1 MSEIEILNKLY
12 SNGKI
17 SRREFIVKTSALGLS
32 VAVSPVLL
40 SKKAQAAKPKKGG
53 IVKIGWSDGS
63 VSDSLDPSL
72 MNQPFPML
80 MSYFIWDKLVDLDI
94 NGVPRSE
101 LAESFEPS
109 ADLKTWTIKIRKGVE
124 FHNGKTVDSEDVV
137 ASLNYHRKEDSKSD
151 LKALFSPVLDI
162 KKDGKHVVVIKLNQ
176 SYADFPHL
184 LAWRAGVICPAKDD
198 SIHWKKG
205 IGTGAYI
212 LKEFEPGVRA
222 FLEKNPNHWN
232 QDIGHF
238 DQVELLVIT
247 DTAAR
252 TNALITKKI
261 DIMDKPDLKT
271 ASKLNNM
278 SGLRVEETASYAHMH
293 MPMLTDVPPFD
304 NKNLRLALKHA
315 IDRNALMKTV
325 FKGHGTVG
333 NDHPISPAH
342 QFFAKELPQRQY
354 DPDKAKYYWK
364 KSGYGNTPLKFHTA
378 DAGSPGGI
386 DAALL
391 FKEHAS
397 KAGINIDVVRVPD
410 DGYWSDIWRV
420 KPWCMCYWSGRSSE
434 DMMFSTA
441 YAAESKH
448 NDTRWKN
455 ERFNK
460 LLLEARGERDNNKRR
475 EMYFEMQKLV
485 NEDGGTV
492 IPIFFNWVF
501 ACNDKLQHLPGLH
514 GDSQV
519 DGYRIADRW
528 WFES

>member
-1 MSEIEILNKLY
+1 MSNLEILKELY
-12 SNGKI
+12 SKGSI
-17 SRREFIVKTSALGLS
+17 TRREFIVRASALGIS
-32 VAVSPVLL
+32 AAVSPMLF
-40 SKKAQAAKPKKGG
+40 SRKAQATKPKKGG
-53 IVKIGWSDGS
+53 ILRIGWSDGS

-80 MSYFIWDKLVDLDI
+80 MSYFCWDKLIDLDVH
-94 NGVPRSE
+94 GAPQVE
-101 LAESFEPS
+101 LAESCEPS

-124 FHNGKTVDSEDVV
+124 FHNGKILDADDVV
-137 ASLNYHRKEDSKSD
+137 ASLNYHRKENSKSD
-151 LKALFSPVLDI
+151 LKALFAPVVDI
-162 KKDGKHVVVIKLNQ
+162 KKDGKHVVVITLNQ
-176 SYADFPHL
+176 SYADFPHI

-198 SIHWKKG
+198 SIEWDKG

-222 FLEKNPNHWN
+222 AFEKNPNHWN
-232 QDIGHF
+232 PDIGHF
-238 DQVELLVIT
+238 DQVEMVVIT

-252 TNALITKKI
+252 TNALRTQKI

-271 ASKLNNM
+271 VDRLGSM
-278 SGLRVEETASYAHMH
+278 PGIRVEETASYAHMH

-304 NKNLRLALKHA
+304 NKNLRLALKYA
-315 IDRNALMKTV
+315 IDRKALMNTV
-325 FKGHGTVG
+325 FKGHGTLG
-333 NDHPISPAH
+333 NDHPISPAN
-342 QFFAKELPQRQY
+342 QFFASELPQRQY
-354 DPDKAKYYWK
+354 DPDKAKFYLK
-364 KSGYGNTPLKFHTA
+364 KSGNGSTPLKFHTA
-378 DAGSPGGI
+378 DAGSPGGV

-391 FKEHAS
+391 YKEHAS

-410 DGYWSDIWRV
+410 DGYWSEIWRV
-420 KPWCMCYWSGRSSE
+420 KPWSICYWSGRSSE

-441 YAAESKH
+441 YAADSKH

-460 LLLEARGERDNNKRR
+460 LLIEARSERDKAKRR
-475 EMYFEMQKLV
+475 EMYFEMQKIV
-485 NEDGGTV
+485 RDDGGTV
-492 IPIFFNWVF
+492 IPIFFNWVL

-519 DGYRIADRW
+519 DGYRMGDRW